1 MAKTTVA
8 IDLQAQTKGTE
19 SVKSLKAQIREAT
32 QEAIALAQK
41 FGEFSPEAQAA
52 TRRVAELRD
61 QMEDF
66 QNRVAG
72 LNPDKFSRIATIT
85 QGLTRGIQGAAGA
98 MALFGM
104 NADDAQKVLQ
114 RVQGATAFAEGVQG
128 IIDLD
133 QKMGGFV
140 KKTIEGFRGIRG
152 AVAATGIG
160 LLLVALGTMVAYWDD
175 IKGAISGVSAEQ
187 KKLSEEAKKNL
198 DIEKDKTKS
207 FELSENSLRL
217 QGKSEREIQNLK
229 LNQYNIELQ
238 KGEVVLKN
246 AKLQKD
252 LEVAAAKRNK
262 EFAENAVKFT
272 LNVANAGL
280 RVIAAPLDLVIKTA
294 NEVSEFL
301 GLGKL
306 TSFSINA
313 EITKMINNVADLT
326 SKFLFNPE
334 ETAKEGDKVIKE
346 AENNYKEL
354 LSKKDG
360 LILEMRKQDQAQ
372 ADENKKTAEEI
383 AKNQRLAAIETAQ
396 LQAKTLD
403 EKLAA
408 AEMAW
413 QEEIKGEQYKGWTI
427 EQLKI
432 KHDSIMAKITQDFR
446 AKEKAEQEKA
456 TAERIKLLQDEYNA
470 NIDGLNI
477 YYEKLFNAEK
487 ERYLKGEIDLKAFN
501 ANIDKIEAEKNARIL
516 LEQQQYGKDSTDIQ
530 KAYLDKQVQQK
541 KEADE
546 KQAESEKQKI
556 ENQKQ
561 AQLAYAGFV
570 ANSFGQIA
578 EFADAFQGKSEEQQK
593 KAFEIKKRASIAQA
607 IVETLMAAQ
616 SAYASQMSIPTP
628 DAPIRA
634 TIAAAAAIAAG
645 IARVKKIEQTK
656 FEAKGISGGA
666 GGGGGNPSAPNTTPV
681 TGGMLPDME
690 QPGGFAGMGRVYVLE
705 GDITKTQTRVRRVRN
720 VSVV

>member
-19 SVKSLKAQIREAT
+19 SVKSLKTQIREAT
-32 QEAIALAQK
+32 QEAVALAQK
-41 FGEFSPEAQAA
+41 FGEFSPEAQNA
-52 TRRVAELRD
+52 TKRVAELKD

-72 LNPDKFSRIATIT
+72 VNPDKFSRIATIT

-98 MALFGM
+98 MALFGV
-104 NADDAQKVLQ
+104 NADDAQKVLA
-114 RVQGATAFAEGVQG
+114 RVQGATAFAEGAQG
-128 IIDLD
+128 LIDLD

-160 LLLVALGTMVAYWDD
+160 LLVVALGTMVAYWDD
-175 IKGAISGVSAEQ
+175 IKTAIGGVSAEQ

-207 FELSENSLRL
+207 LELSENTLRL
-217 QGKSEREIQNLK
+217 QGKTEREIQNLK
-229 LNQYNIELQ
+229 LNQYNIEIQ

-246 AKLQKD
+246 ARVQKN
-252 LEVAAAKRNK
+252 LEVEAAKRNK
-262 EFAENAVKFT
+262 TFAENAVKFT

-280 RVIAAPLDLVIKTA
+280 RVIAAPLDLLIKTA
-294 NEVSEFL
+294 NEISEFL
-301 GLGKL
+301 GFGKL
-306 TSFSINA
+306 TTFSINA
-313 EITKMINNVADLT
+313 EITKMIDNVANLT

-354 LSKKDG
+354 INKRDG
-360 LILEMRKQDQAQ
+360 LIVEMRKQDQQ
-372 ADENKKTAEEI
+372 AAENANKSAEEM

-427 EQLKI
+427 EQLTV
-432 KHDSIMAKITQDFR
+432 KHDSIMNKIRDDFR
-446 AKEKAEQEKA
+446 AKEKADADKARADREKA
-456 TAERIKLLQDEYNA
+456 LQDEYNA
-470 NIDGLNI
+470 NIEGLNN
-477 YYEKLFNAEK
+477 YYDQRENVEKQ
-487 ERYLKGEIDLKAFN
+487 RYLKGEIDFATFT
-501 ANIDKIEAEKNARIL
+501 ANIEKIEAERNARVL
-516 LEQQQYGKDSTDIQ
+516 MEQQNYGKDSTELQ

-546 KQAESEKQKI
+546 KQVESEKKKA
-556 ENQKQ
+556 EDLKN
-561 AQLAYAGFV
+561 AQRAELELTAQGFAAIGELAETFAG
-570 ANSFGQIA
+570 Q
-578 EFADAFQGKSEEQQK
+578 SEAQQK
-593 KAFEIKKRASIAQA
+593 KAFEIKKKASIAQA

-634 TIAAAAAIAAG
+634 TIAAALALASG
-645 IARVKKIEQTK
+645 VARVRKIEQTK
-656 FEAKGISGGA
+656 FESRNAPA
-666 GGGGGNPSAPNTTPV
+666 GGGGNNPSAPNTTPV
-681 TGGMLPDME
+681 TGGILPDME